1 MILLFLPWLP
11 RMSFPYETWQ
21 ALKTLVLDFTFF
33 ATTSTN
39 VIPLWNLASTQNIG
53 QSLPPKKFRIFWI
66 FLDFTIHAK
75 IIWAK
80 TEMGTGQ
87 HFFHECKWHAHIGD
101 VFLNILI
108 SYLNFSELVWI
119 FYEVFKVTVKRS
131 KGKSIRGA
139 KWFGRDRVFSE
150 TRGKPAECDPT
161 RGIKS
166 IIF

>member
-1 MILLFLPWLP
+1 MKFWSI
-11 RMSFPYETWQ
+11 
-21 ALKTLVLDFTFF
+21 DFCFF

-53 QSLPPKKFRIFWI
+53 QSLPPIFFRIFRI
-66 FLDFTIHAK
+66 FLDFTVHAK

-101 VFLNILI
+101 AFLNILI

-119 FYEVFKVTVKRS
+119 FYEVFKVMVKRS

-139 KWFGRDRVFSE
+139 KWFGQEQVFSE

-166 IIF
+166 IIPFDKVNIGIKSILARHVI

>member
-1 MILLFLPWLP
+1 MKFWSI
-11 RMSFPYETWQ
+11 
-21 ALKTLVLDFTFF
+21 DFCFF

-53 QSLPPKKFRIFWI
+53 QSLPPKKFRI

-101 VFLNILI
+101 AFLNILI

-119 FYEVFKVTVKRS
+119 FYEVFKVMVKRS

-139 KWFGRDRVFSE
+139 KWFGQEQVFSE
-150 TRGKPAECDPT
+150 TRGKPAEWDT
-161 RGIKS
+161 TKGTKL
-166 IIF
+166 IIPL